1 MPVNPSCPTP
11 DDLLMVQYQEEVLQG
26 IADRFGLSVAEVGV
40 MAAAFLAGV
49 TGKDLG
55 EIRRAARR
63 GYHRWVA
70 AEATQAHA
78 Y

>member
-1 MPVNPSCPTP
+1 MSEIPSCPTP

-26 IADRFGLSVAEVGV
+26 IADRYGLPVAEVGV
-40 MAAAFLAGV
+40 MAAAFLSGV
-49 TGKDLG
+49 NGRELA

-70 AEATQAHA
+70 EEATQAYA

>member
-1 MPVNPSCPTP
+1 MTATPFCPTAH
-11 DDLLMVQYQEEVLQG
+11 DLLMVQYQEDVLQG
-26 IADRFGLSVAEVGV
+26 IADQYGLSVAEVGV
-40 MAAAFLAGV
+40 MAAAFLSGV
-49 TGKDLG
+49 GGQDLA

-70 AEATQAHA
+70 EEAREAAA